1 MRRSTGKRAK
11 RRRFDAT
18 LKRILALEREGHS
31 PRAISDSLQVD
42 SLFVETILDDFYRW
56 REARGADEG
65 GGA

>member
-18 LKRILALEREGHS
+18 LKRILALEGEGHS

-42 SLFVETILDDFYRW
+42 SSFVETILDDFYR
-56 REARGADEG
+56 
-65 GGA
+65 